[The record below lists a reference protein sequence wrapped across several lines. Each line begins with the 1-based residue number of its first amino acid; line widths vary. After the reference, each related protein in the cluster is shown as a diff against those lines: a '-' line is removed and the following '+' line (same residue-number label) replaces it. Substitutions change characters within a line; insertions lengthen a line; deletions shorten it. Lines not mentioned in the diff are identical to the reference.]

1 MDGLMDS
8 LMDGLL
14 DGLLVDLRTPADE
27 RGMGMLA
34 GATEG
39 AVEEGLLAGAAE
51 GAVEEGLLAVVE
63 EDAAGTELPAVAD
76 EDDAWWSGL
85 QRYFLRRQLS
95 QAFLTLA
102 WVFTGPA
109 AVVRGSLVGA
119 IVDVGDGRTSVCR
132 GFGTVVVGYI
142 ERRKAGWNKMVD

>member
-27 RGMGMLA
+27 RGMGM
-34 GATEG
+34 
-39 AVEEGLLAGAAE
+39 LAGAAE